1 MVLNARNGRQ
11 YADVGSDGWL
21 IRARR
26 RVVLST
32 RPGSPASLSR
42 AALFVG
48 DSVQDMSLIPFEADP
63 GHVRGF
69 GVHTGEISCIGYT
82 GI

>member
-1 MVLNARNGRQ
+1 MDLTDR
-11 YADVGSDGWL
+11 L
-21 IRARR
+21 IRARH

-48 DSVQDMSLIPFEADP
+48 DIIQGMSLIPFEADP

-69 GVHTGEISCIGYT
+69 GVHTGEISYIGYT
-82 GI
+82 GT